1 VSSYV
6 LHTGTHAELGEQARA
21 VRRTVFVEEQGVP
34 EELEMDDK
42 DGDATHVVVT
52 DEGSPVG
59 TARTRF
65 VDADV
70 VKIERVAV
78 LESYRG
84 EGLGK
89 EVMAAA
95 EQAAMDAGATS
106 AVLHA
111 QRRVEEFY
119 DSIGYETVGEEF
131 EEAGIPHVEMVKPLD
146 AE

>member
-1 VSSYV
+1 MSSYA
-6 LHTGTHAELGEQARA
+6 LHIGTDAELGEQARA

-34 EELEMDDK
+34 EALEMDDK

-52 DEGSPVG
+52 DGETPVA

-78 LESYRG
+78 LEFYRG

-95 EQAAMDAGATS
+95 EEAAVEAGATE

-111 QRRVEEFY
+111 QRRVEAFY
-119 DSIGYETVGEEF
+119 ASIGYEAVGEEF